1 MKPVASETFRKVY
14 ADLLSSEIGADGLL
28 IDIGSKDGVI
38 ASELQSAFDA
48 DVIAVDPMFED
59 SDESN
64 VSFLRA
70 DGCRLPF
77 ENDTVD
83 TIISNMVIEHIS
95 EKEQLFSEAS
105 RILAPDGVFI
115 VIFPN
120 RVWPFD
126 GHDYPPG
133 FVWVPRR
140 LGETLADVFELKP
153 EYYRD
158 SMHPTSSIGSKRK
171 LRTYFGSVQYRS
183 DQLLTIEYENS
194 RRGELLS
201 EVKGPLLPVFGV
213 PGLSVLLEAI
223 FPVAIY
229 EVRNPLI

>member
-1 MKPVASETFRKVY
+1 VY

-28 IDIGSKDGVI
+28 IDIGSKDGAI

-48 DVIAVDPMFED
+48 DVVAVDPTFED
-59 SDESN
+59 TGESD

-77 ENDTVD
+77 ENDTAD

-95 EKEQLFSEAS
+95 DEEQLFSEAS

-133 FVWVPRR
+133 FVWIPRS
-140 LGETLADVFELKP
+140 LGETLTCVFDLKP

-158 SMHPTSSIGSKRK
+158 SMHPTSSVVSKRK

-183 DQLLTIEYENS
+183 DQLLSIEYEDS

-201 EVKGPLLPVFGV
+201 KVEGPLRTAFGV
-213 PGLSVLLEAI
+213 PGLSGLLEGI

-229 EVRNPLI
+229 VVRNPVN